1 MFEVSATLP
10 SSKSRDLDR
19 PLATLP
25 PLMVRYAFRVGKSG
39 RYLPHAENISWMAVA
54 DRDARELF
62 SPPSPKLTRAMA
74 RPLSLTFSLTMSSA
88 GMIFAAAPLGNHPT
102 SCSGSVHFR
111 LGASCFSCLK
121 TFQGD

>member
-10 SSKSRDLDR
+10 SSKSADLDR

-39 RYLPHAENISWMAVA
+39 LYLPHAENISWMAVA

-62 SPPSPKLTRAMA
+62 LPPSPKLTRADGEA
-74 RPLSLTFSLTMSSA
+74 IIADLLADDVIRRA
-88 GMIFAAAPLGNHPT
+88 DICRRA
-102 SCSGSVHFR
+102 SGEPPDIMFR
-111 LGASCFSCLK
+111 
-121 TFQGD
+121 